1 MPVQD
6 LTPQL
11 RTRLGRVERAVGWF
25 VMLATL
31 LLLAGFGYYVYHT
44 AQRKGWFLRK
54 LRYHTFS
61 QSAAGLRVGD
71 PVKLMGF
78 DIGQI
83 TEITAMPPFSPW
95 GSVYLQFIVREPFDG
110 YIWTDSY
117 VKMTSSGLLG
127 GRTLEVVQGGTT
139 GQTNLQASYDIDP
152 KTDRVK
158 GVWNAGEKKYVPY
171 TADSK
176 GYGFPPA
183 TESPVITDRLDELAT
198 QIGTALPGIFALT
211 NQVNLVL
218 SNVASATGNADALLA
233 QARPMVTNITLITGL
248 LTNGQGA
255 LGEWAIPTNISIQL
269 ERTLASA
276 HATLDTANTNVATLG
291 SSLNLTLENLANITS
306 NLNHQVQ
313 TNDQILSQISEAIVN
328 ADNLIQGLKRHWLLR
343 SAFKDE
349 PKQEAPAPGQ
359 PGAPPPGTPLPAPTA
374 GPKTGKRI
382 PPGR

>member
-25 VMLATL
+25 VMLATV

-54 LRYHTFS
+54 LRYHTFL
-61 QSAAGLRVGD
+61 QSGAGLRVGD

-83 TEITAMPPFSPW
+83 TEITPMPPFSPW
-95 GSVYLQFIVREPFDG
+95 GNVYIQFLVREPFDG

-117 VKMTSSGLLG
+117 VKMASSGLLG

-139 GQTNLQASYDIDP
+139 GQTNLHASYDIDP
-152 KTDRVK
+152 KTERVK
-158 GVWNAGEKKYVPY
+158 GVWSGSEKKYVPY
-171 TADSK
+171 TPDSK
-176 GYGFPPA
+176 GYSFPPA
-183 TESPVITDRLDELAT
+183 TESPVITDRLDQLAN
-198 QIGTALPGIFALT
+198 QVDAALPGIFALT
-211 NQVNLVL
+211 NQVSLVL
-218 SNVASATGNADALLA
+218 SNVANATATADTLLA
-233 QARPMVTNITLITGL
+233 QARPMVTNVTLITGL

-255 LGEWAIPTNISIQL
+255 LGNWAIPTNISLQL

-276 HATLDTANTNVATLG
+276 NATLNTANTNVATLG
-291 SSLNLTLENLANITS
+291 SNLNLTLENLANITS
-306 NLNHQVQ
+306 NLNAQVQ
-313 TNDQILSQISEAIVN
+313 TNDQILGQISEAIVN
-328 ADNLIQGLKRHWLLR
+328 ADNLVQGLKRHWLLR
-343 SAFKDE
+343 SAFKNE
-349 PKQEAPAPGQ
+349 PKQGEPAQGQ
-359 PGAPPPGTPLPAPTA
+359 PGPAPPATPIPAPTA